1 LSRSTSSTWSWQRSC
16 ASICRYVRLRRDA
29 IEGIETWRPVAQ
41 ARAPLFVCSHNSAR
55 SQLAAAI
62 WTDKTGQTA
71 SSAGT
76 EPASQVH
83 PGAVAAARRV
93 GLDLSAATPRLLD
106 TPDPGQLVVTVCDRA
121 HEELDVQADWRHWS
135 LADPVEVGTDAA
147 FDLTI
152 TQLDQRITAMIP
164 ERIS

>member
-1 LSRSTSSTWSWQRSC
+1 
-16 ASICRYVRLRRDA
+16 
-29 IEGIETWRPVAQ
+29 
-41 ARAPLFVCSHNSAR
+41 
-55 SQLAAAI
+55 
-62 WTDKTGQTA
+62 
-71 SSAGT
+71 
-76 EPASQVH
+76 
-83 PGAVAAARRV
+83 
-93 GLDLSAATPRLLD
+93 
-106 TPDPGQLVVTVCDRA
+106 VVTVCDRA